1 MRSVHCAQTGSEG
14 YERWL
19 PQALGLPAVCAL
31 LALSVHLA
39 GGDLAISALFF
50 DPSTG
55 EFPLRDQQLLE
66 LIGHK
71 LAKSLV
77 VALWCGLLAAA
88 AASSS
93 VAELRGNRR
102 LLWATVVAMALGPV
116 VVAILKELTTLLC
129 PWNLQRFGGLSQ
141 DVDFGFTLPSRAG
154 HCFPAGH
161 SAGGF
166 SLFALAFAER
176 SRGNAR
182 AMRIG
187 ARHGAHCGHRL
198 QPGSGRPGSA
208 FPEQYVVGG
217 GDRLALRRA
226 GLQALSTLQRPDHAR
241 GTAVMPLRF
250 ALGGA
255 DGGSGQ

>member
-1 MRSVHCAQTGSEG
+1 MRSVRTAQTGSEG
-14 YERWL
+14 YARWL
-19 PQALGLPAVCAL
+19 PQALGLPAACAL

-187 ARHGAHCGHRL
+187 FAMALTAGIAFSLVRVVQGAHFLSHALWAASIDWLCAALVFRL
-198 QPGSGRPGSA
+198 FRPSSVPA
-208 FPEQYVVGG
+208 
-217 GDRLALRRA
+217 
-226 GLQALSTLQRPDHAR
+226 TLEARP
-241 GTAVMPLRF
+241 
-250 ALGGA
+250 
-255 DGGSGQ
+255 